1 MPDRLEVTKKLL
13 DQMVDEETE
22 IVTLIAG
29 EGADEE
35 EAEVLR
41 AYVEEKGDIEV
52 EVQFGKQPVYSWIIA
67 VE

>member
-1 MPDRLEVTKKLL
+1 
-13 DQMVDEETE
+13 MVDEETE